1 MEENRKGHLEEG
13 AGATGAVALI
23 CAPKLLIF
31 DLDGTLIDSKE
42 DLIASVNA
50 TREYMKRDQLPGALV
65 ASYVGNGA
73 PVLIRRAMGAE
84 ASEAEVEEALDYF
97 IRHYHEHC
105 LDRTRLYPGTRE
117 TMERAREKGIH
128 LAVLTNKPVKISH
141 VILGGLG
148 VDSWFARIY
157 GGNSFAA
164 KKPDP
169 VGIHTLREE
178 LTVEA
183 LATVMIGDSRVD
195 IETARNAGVYSVGL
209 TYGLQPESLREVPP
223 DLLLDRME
231 DLIPHL

>member
-1 MEENRKGHLEEG
+1 MEENRWRHPEEG
-13 AGATGAVALI
+13 AAGIRAVA
-23 CAPKLLIF
+23 PFREPRLLIF
-31 DLDGTLIDSKE
+31 DLDGTLIDSKD

-50 TREYMKRDQLPGALV
+50 TRAYMKMEALPGPLV

-73 PVLIRRAMGAE
+73 PVLIRRAMGSE
-84 ASEAEVEEALDYF
+84 ASEAQVEEALDYF
-97 IRHYHEHC
+97 IRYYHEHC
-105 LDRTRLYPGTRE
+105 LDQTRLYPGTRE

-128 LAVLTNKPVKISH
+128 LAVLTNKPVRISH

-148 VDSWFARIY
+148 VESWFARIY

-178 LTVEA
+178 LVVAAE
-183 LATVMIGDSRVD
+183 ATVMIGDSKVD

-209 TYGLQPESLREVPP
+209 TYGLQPETLREVPP